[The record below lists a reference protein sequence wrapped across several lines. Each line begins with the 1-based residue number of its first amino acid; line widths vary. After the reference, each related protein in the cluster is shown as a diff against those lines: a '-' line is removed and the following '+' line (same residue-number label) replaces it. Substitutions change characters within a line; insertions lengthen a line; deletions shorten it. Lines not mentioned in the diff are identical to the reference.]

1 MKKLLLLLLLSLG
14 FIGPVYAAKNAGLAL
29 AYGFGSV
36 SISVAI
42 GFVLFMLIKPK
53 KDSENKK
60 AVYYGR
66 LFLAYI
72 LWIQTA
78 AIFPQFV
85 IHQNI
90 NTFMAWLVG
99 MIAFGFIAYVIGSV
113 YGASKKTAG
122 KLVKKTKTITKTAIE
137 KTVEKPIKKTVEK
150 PQELATKKY
159 ITKNENTMDDENSDE
174 INDEEFYLIAT
185 NEVEGEDIDS
195 ALWAKCMAINMGDE
209 KKSKYDYINK
219 RAAILTNDAKQEVH
233 IKETE
238 EETQRIE
245 LAVAEK
251 EKIENDKTAR
261 QDLYL
266 IVTKEVEAD
275 HFDYKL
281 YEKCI
286 AEHIEGKR
294 DSAFDAAAKFG
305 VIVDPSK
312 TKYHKDG
319 AKALYIDK
327 RVEMLFKEREEAKKR
342 EVTKEQEVTSVEK
355 KADNYS
361 KDGIKFKSKEDYETY
376 IRLHSNDKK

>member
-1 MKKLLLLLLLSLG
+1 MKKLLILLLLSLG

-85 IHQNI
+85 IYQNI

-137 KTVEKPIKKTVEK
+137 KTVEKP
-150 PQELATKKY
+150 QELATEKN
-159 ITKNENTMDDENSDE
+159 ITKNENTMDEENSDE

-238 EETQRIE
+238 EEIQRID

-251 EKIENDKTAR
+251 EKIENDKKAK

-266 IVTKEVEAD
+266 VVEKEVEQHHMD
-275 HFDYKL
+275 PKL
-281 YEKCI
+281 YEECI
-286 AEHIEGKR
+286 TEYMYDGKQ
-294 DSAFDAAAKFG
+294 
-305 VIVDPSK
+305 
-312 TKYHKDG
+312 
-319 AKALYIDK
+319 AKALYKDR

-342 EVTKEQEVTSVEK
+342 EITKEQEVTTVEK
-355 KADNYS
+355 KSDNYS

-376 IRLHSNDKK
+376 IRLHSNDKE

>member
-29 AYGFGSV
+29 TYGFGSV
-36 SISVAI
+36 AI
-42 GFVLFMLIKPK
+42 AAGLGFVLFILIKPK

-137 KTVEKPIKKTVEK
+137 KSVEK
-150 PQELATKKY
+150 PQELATEKN
-159 ITKNENTMDDENSDE
+159 ITKNENTMDEENSDE

-185 NEVEGEDIDS
+185 NEVEGGDIDS
-195 ALWAKCMAINMGDE
+195 ALWAKCMAINTGDE
-209 KKSKYDYINK
+209 LKAKYDYINK
-219 RAAILTNDAKQEVH
+219 RVAILTNDAMRENLLKVAD
-233 IKETE
+233 E
-238 EETQRIE
+238 EIQRID